1 MRTPGM
7 ESKRSRSPGR
17 RGMHRYSH
25 MTATTSITLDLNSRA
40 GMLAFADYLEAI
52 NADPLAPKAT
62 RIFGPYKIHPYG
74 MAEMPARVRKAATLA
89 GRKRKSV
96 WQTPKPPAPTL
107 DNRWR
112 AEAVAFYGTE
122 VAALKNLRRT
132 LEIQRDYM
140 EESAVKRTEKAISF
154 LAAGH
159 HVYPTEWSESRWEE
173 RGWVK
178 ITVKGFAV
186 MGKDSQKILGR
197 VIQRKAERITAEE
210 FERIKAAGF
219 IINL

>member
-1 MRTPGM
+1 
-7 ESKRSRSPGR
+7 
-17 RGMHRYSH
+17 
-25 MTATTSITLDLNSRA
+25 MTATTSIALDLNSRA

-89 GRKRKSV
+89 GMKRKSV
-96 WQTPKPPAPTL
+96 WQTPKPPVEHVE
-107 DNRWR
+107 NRWR
-112 AEAVAFYGTE
+112 AEAVTFYGTE
-122 VAALKNLRRT
+122 IAALENLRRT

-140 EESAVKRTEKAISF
+140 EESAVKRTEKAIGV

-159 HVYPTEWSESRWEE
+159 HVEPVEWSESKWENGK
-173 RGWVK
+173 GWTRYKVQGFSA
-178 ITVKGFAV
+178 IT
-186 MGKDSQKILGR
+186 KDSQKILGR